1 MFYVFLTDR
10 EKLRVDNDGE
20 MAVYIRRWW
29 SSKYQLDAV
38 AEVIVDE
45 DSCDDLITKVCS
57 TCVFSF

>member
-45 DSCDDLITKVCS
+45 DSYDDLITKVCS